1 MRIKPKTKRKI
12 FYAVILAI
20 CVFSVA
26 IAIYTVIFE
35 NEYNRVAENEEKAS
49 IKTQETTI
57 NEFNELFKNE
67 YNSNGY
73 DSSKLDKM
81 DKEKELVYSL
91 CSIQQ
96 DVPEK
101 YNMKLDIPV
110 INLNDSI
117 AQEFNKKTQE
127 IFVDGANSLLAA
139 STEYTVYTVE
149 FEAWVNS
156 DILSLIVKSIQK
168 EGTNSQKVIVKTYN
182 IDLNTKKEISLKEVL
197 ERKNLK
203 EKNVQ
208 KEIDKIIKA
217 NDLTAKNIKES
228 GFNVY
233 ERNLESD
240 MYKIE
245 NSKYYFLTD
254 NKQIYI
260 IYPYGN
266 ESETSEVDIVDL
278 QYKNK

>member
-12 FYAVILAI
+12 FYGVILGI
-20 CVFSVA
+20 CIISVA

-35 NEYNRVAENEEKAS
+35 NEYNRVADNEEKAS

-57 NEFNELFKNE
+57 NEFNELFNNN

-73 DSSKLDKM
+73 DSTKLDKM

-96 DVPEK
+96 DVPQK
-101 YNMKLDIPV
+101 YNMKLNIPV
-110 INLNDSI
+110 INLNDKI
-117 AQEFNKKTQE
+117 AQEFNQKTQK
-127 IFVDGANSLLAA
+127 IFVDGANKLLAE
-139 STEYTVYTVE
+139 STEYTIYTVE
-149 FEAWVNS
+149 FEAWVNN
-156 DILSLIVKSIQK
+156 DILSLIVKSTQK
-168 EGTNSQKVIVKTYN
+168 EGEKSQKVIIQTYN
-182 IDLNTKKEISLKEVL
+182 IDLNTKKEITLKQLL
-197 ERKNLK
+197 EKKELK

-208 KEIDKIIKA
+208 KAINETIKA
-217 NDLTAKNIKES
+217 NDFTAKNIKES
-228 GFNVY
+228 GFKVY
-233 ERNLESD
+233 ERNLDDE

-254 NKQIYI
+254 DKQIYV

-266 ESETSEVDIVDL
+266 ENDTSEVDIVVL
-278 QYKNK
+278 QYKK